1 MKDFRSLSYE
11 EIEEEMRL
19 LGEPKYRASQV
30 FLWLHKEKVPSP
42 DFMTNLPMALRVKLK
57 ENGDFRMPVIERVQ
71 ESKLDGTRK
80 YLFLL
85 PDGNLIESV
94 LMRYHHGN
102 TVCVS
107 TQVGCRMGCRFC
119 ASTLDGL
126 VRSLKPSEILG
137 QLYGIE
143 TDTGETVNHLVLMGA
158 GEPLDNYSNVVSS
171 LHIVTDARGRNFSAR
186 NITLSTCG
194 LPEGILRLAEENI
207 PLTLALS
214 LHAADDETRR
224 KLMPIANR
232 YTLSEVLD
240 ACDHYYEKTGRR
252 VTYEYSV
259 VRGVNDTKEE
269 AGILGRLLTGRN
281 AHVNLI
287 PVNPVAERGFER
299 PLASELS
306 AFQKTLAKYGIN
318 ATIRRELGSDIDGA
332 CGQFRRRVMKEE
344 LLEGTETGL
353 QKEQ

>member
-42 DFMTNLPMALRVKLK
+42 DSMTNLPMALRVKLK

-194 LPEGILRLAEENI
+194 LPEGILKLAEENI

-240 ACDHYYEKTGRR
+240 ACDHYFEKTGRR

-269 AGILGRLLTGRN
+269 AGKLGRLLTGRN

-332 CGQFRRRVMKEE
+332 CGQLRRRVMKEE

>member
-1 MKDFRSLSYE
+1 MRS
-11 EIEEEMRL
+11 

-30 FLWLHKEKVPSP
+30 FSWLHKERVPT
-42 DFMTNLPMALRVKLK
+42 FGLMTNVPKALREKL
-57 ENGDFRMPVIERVQ
+57 EEAYSLPAPTIERVQ

-94 LMRYHHGN
+94 LMRYRHGN

-126 VRSLKPSEILG
+126 VRSLTPSEILG

-143 TDTGETVNHLVLMGA
+143 ADTKETVNHLVLMGA
-158 GEPLDNYSNVVSS
+158 GEPLDNYDNVVSF
-171 LHIVTDARGRNFSAR
+171 LRIVTDARGRDFSAR

-194 LPEGILRLAEENI
+194 LPEGILKLAEENI

-224 KLMPIANR
+224 KLMPVANR
-232 YTLSEVLD
+232 YARSEVLA
-240 ACDHYYEKTGRR
+240 ACDRYFARTGRR

-259 VRGVNDTKEE
+259 VRGVNDTQEE
-269 AGILGRLLTGRN
+269 AAKLGRLLAGRN

-299 PLASELS
+299 PLASALS
-306 AFQKTLAKYGIN
+306 AFQKTLAKYGLN

-332 CGQFRRRVMKEE
+332 CGQLRRRVQQEGPAKGQDPGPGKE
-344 LLEGTETGL
+344 T
-353 QKEQ
+353 

>member
-1 MKDFRSLSYE
+1 MKDFRSLRYE

-19 LGEPKYRASQV
+19 LGEPKYRASQI
-30 FLWLHKEKVPSP
+30 FTWLHKERVTTP
-42 DFMTNLPMALRVKLK
+42 DDMTNLPLTLRTKLK
-57 ENGDFRMPVIERVQ
+57 ETVDFRTPAIERVQ
-71 ESKLDGTRK
+71 ESKFDGTRK

-85 PDGNLIESV
+85 SDGNLIESV
-94 LMRYHHGN
+94 FMRYHHGN

-126 VRSLKPSEILG
+126 VRSLAPAEILW

-143 TDTGETVNHLVLMGA
+143 ADTGETVNHLVLMGA
-158 GEPLDNYSNVVSS
+158 GEPLDNYENVVTF
-171 LHIVTDARGRNFSAR
+171 LRIVTDARGRDFSAR

-194 LPEGILRLAEENI
+194 LPEGIINLAEESI

-232 YTLSEVLD
+232 YSLTEVLA
-240 ACDHYYEKTGRR
+240 ACDRYFQKTGRR

-259 VRGVNDTKEE
+259 VRGVNDTPEE
-269 AGILGRLLTGRN
+269 AVKLGRLLTGRN

-287 PVNPVAERGFER
+287 PVNPVAERGFEK
-299 PLASELS
+299 PLASTLS
-306 AFQKTLAKYGIN
+306 AFQKTLANYGIN

-332 CGQFRRRVMKEE
+332 CGQLRRRVLKEDP
-344 LLEGTETGL
+344 LMETNSDIH
-353 QKEQ
+353 KA